1 MRAHLFREIARTFR
15 RARGYSFII
24 VAGLTLAFS
33 ASLIIGFHIRYE
45 LSYERFIPAY
55 RDIYRV
61 TRRSFGSTQSETVRT
76 CPPLAD
82 MALKLMPGLESAAR
96 IYPINSQLWS
106 RTTNNN
112 ASKSFTMDNCLVADP
127 GFCAMFDLQF
137 IRGNA
142 GNALKNPDNIILSES
157 MARKHFPSS
166 DPIGQTLT
174 LKSGGDPFIVSAI
187 VGDLPS
193 NTHLSFDCLIPME
206 AFFRLLE
213 RQGNVGLR
221 TTTGWDGPVL
231 YVKKKPQAELSD
243 LNALLPDLTH
253 QVFGARGLSR
263 EELLTKTQYRLQP
276 ISEIHLHSHLI
287 QEISVNSHFGYV
299 IVFAAIALLI
309 LLIASINFINI
320 FTALA
325 IKRMKEVAI
334 RKLAGAS
341 VFRLFGRF
349 LFESL
354 IFMLSSLILAI
365 ACTGFFSPF
374 YQNLTGNSLVLSA
387 YLSPG
392 FFLPSLGIFLIFTLL
407 TVIYPAATLNRFAP
421 QLALKGAKQPKSSI
435 SLLRKGLVVFQ
446 FTLAIV
452 MIFATLVVGKQLRF
466 FSSFDLGFEKQ
477 DTLAVSL
484 EGELKTRFIA
494 DPQAV
499 KGELLHST
507 AIRSVSICDNLP
519 GDGLSY
525 SLEPLY
531 LLSEPDDTK
540 RPSLRWMRVDDN
552 FLKTLAIPIREG
564 TDFTRNQA
572 GSSDII
578 INQAAKGL
586 FSEKNLIGKPC
597 RSPGGTVRIV
607 GIVDDFHFAS
617 LHGQVEPLVLAHNPG
632 RGRYLLIKTAPGQM
646 ARAID
651 LAQKTQTAFAP
662 SQPFRYRILDDH
674 LNQLYLGEARVGK
687 LFNLF
692 AFLAIVIACLGMLAM
707 TIYTGEIRTKE
718 IGIRKVLG
726 ISTGETAW
734 LLFRENLYAV
744 FLASAPAFAL
754 GFFLMNR
761 WLEEF
766 AFHTDIGLDQ
776 FAMALLLTLLIT
788 IISNWTHT
796 WRASRVNP
804 IDCLRYE

>member
-1 MRAHLFREIARTFR
+1 MIMNPFREISRTFK

-24 VAGLTLAFS
+24 LTGLSLAFS
-33 ASLIIGFHIRYE
+33 ASLVIGFHIRYE
-45 LSYERFIPAY
+45 LSYDRFIPAY
-55 RDIYRV
+55 QNVYRV
-61 TRRSFGSTQSETVRT
+61 TRRFGTTQSETVRT

-96 IYPINSQLWS
+96 IYPINRQLWS
-106 RTTNNN
+106 SPINA
-112 ASKSFTMDNCLVADP
+112 ASKSFFMENCLAADP
-127 GFCAMFDLQF
+127 GFCTMFDLKF

-142 GNALKNPDNIILSES
+142 SNALQRPDSIILSES
-157 MARKHFPSS
+157 MAQKHFPNRES
-166 DPIGQTLT
+166 IGQTLV
-174 LKSGGDPFIVSAI
+174 LKAGDAPFVVSAI
-187 VGDLPS
+187 VRDLPS

-206 AFFRLLE
+206 GFFRILE

-221 TTTGWDGPVL
+221 TTKGWDGPVL
-231 YVKKKPQAELSD
+231 YLKKKPQAKLSD

-253 QVFGARGLSR
+253 QVFGDVGTSR
-263 EELLTKTQYRLQP
+263 EELLKKTQYRLQP

-287 QEISVNSHFGYV
+287 QEISTNSSFGY
-299 IVFAAIALLI
+299 IIIFAAIALLI

-341 VFRLFGRF
+341 AFRLFGRF

-354 IFMLSSLILAI
+354 IFMLSALILSL
-365 ACTGFFSPF
+365 ACLGLFSPL
-374 YQNLTGNSLVLSA
+374 YQNLTGNSLELSGF
-387 YLSPG
+387 LSTG
-392 FFLPSLGIFLIFTLL
+392 FFLPSLGIFLLFTLL
-407 TVIYPAATLNRFAP
+407 TVIYPAATLNRFEP
-421 QLALKGAKQPKSSI
+421 QSALKGAKQPKSSI

-446 FTLAIV
+446 FTLAIG
-452 MIFATLVVGKQLRF
+452 MIFATLVVGRQLHFF
-466 FSSFDLGFEKQ
+466 FSYDLGFDKQ
-477 DTLAVSL
+477 DILAVSL
-484 EGELKTRFIA
+484 EGDLKTRYIA
-494 DPQAV
+494 DPQAL

-507 AIRSVSICDNLP
+507 VIRSVGICDNLP

-531 LLSEPDDTK
+531 LQSEPDDTK
-540 RPSLRWMRVDDN
+540 RPSLRWTRVDDN
-552 FLKTLAIPIREG
+552 FLKTLDIPIREG
-564 TDFTRNQA
+564 TDFTQTQA
-572 GSSDII
+572 GSSDVI
-578 INQAAKGL
+578 INRAAEGL
-586 FSEKNLIGKPC
+586 FIEKNLIGKPC
-597 RSPGGTVRIV
+597 RTPGGTVRIV

-617 LHGQVEPLVLAHNPG
+617 LHGQVEPLVLAHKPD

-646 ARAID
+646 SRAID
-651 LAQKTQTAFAP
+651 LTQQTLTELAP
-662 SQPFRYRILDDH
+662 NQPFNYLILDDH
-674 LNQLYLGEARVGK
+674 LNQLYLGEVRVGK

-692 AFLAIVIACLGMLAM
+692 AFLAIIIACLGMLGM
-707 TIYTGEIRTKE
+707 TIYTGEIRTRE

-726 ISTGETAW
+726 ISIANTAW

-744 FLASAPAFAL
+744 FLASTLAFGL
-754 GFFLMNR
+754 GFPLMNR
-761 WLEEF
+761 WLEQF
-766 AFHTDIGLDQ
+766 AFHTNIGLDQ
-776 FAMALLLTLLIT
+776 FIWALLLTLLIT